1 MLELRGNIGSCLI
14 ICSLR
19 GGIFQGIDIRDLV
32 IPYPNRNISS
42 SIGLLEL
49 YEVGLL

>member
-14 ICSLR
+14 ICSTR
-19 GGIFQGIDIRDLV
+19 GGIFRGIDIRDLV
-32 IPYPNRNISS
+32 IPYPNRNIP